1 VPRDPSLALGAT
13 KKGCSGRQKKGL
25 GVLFFVIPRCVSAEG
40 LLASL
45 WATFP
50 TVSSR
55 GTPVPRDP
63 SLALGATKKGCSGRH
78 KKGLGVL
85 FFCHSKVRKRRGT
98 PRTPRGDKKVGS
110 GRQQGSLHKLLKQTH
125 VRLAHLF
132 EFNNIIRNKWRRI
145 GLKNFRVSNKNKG

>member
-1 VPRDPSLALGAT
+1 MSSRGTQVPRDSSLRSGRHFPLCLPEARQCRGTPRLR
-13 KKGCSGRQKKGL
+13 SGRQKKGAR
-25 GVLFFVIPRCVSAEG
+25 GDIKRGSA
-40 LLASL
+40 
-45 WATFP
+45 
-50 TVSSR
+50 
-55 GTPVPRDP
+55 
-63 SLALGATKKGCSGRH
+63 C
-78 KKGLGVL
+78 

-132 EFNNIIRNKWRRI
+132 EFNNIIRNKLRRI